1 MHVVVTARGPYEI
14 GPDLVAAAAGPRASE
29 LGAPERALD
38 DADPVAMVY
47 AAATPLA
54 VVAVEPDVDGLRTAA
69 AQAVRA
75 CRTGG
80 TVAWAL
86 DASLPLSVE
95 EQVRALGEG
104 AVIGGYD
111 ARRWRSGAPPRGVD
125 RFVICGCGDDL
136 GPVADRAALIG
147 RWTNTARELVD
158 MPANLLSP
166 AGLAERAAAVPRLRT
181 ETLDPTEAGLGALAA
196 VGASSPAEPLLLVL
210 RHQPPGAP
218 DAPRLALVGKAVT
231 FDTGGYF
238 LKSQTDI
245 VRQKAD
251 MAGGAA
257 VVAALGAIAELGL
270 PLSVTGVLPACE
282 NMLSGDAIRPTD
294 VITTAAGLT
303 VEVTNPDAEGRLILA
318 DALWWTRRDGAT
330 HVVDLATLTGAMR
343 AGMGDLYA
351 GVFANDDAW
360 RDAVVDAGN
369 ASGDLAWPWPL
380 HPRYRPLIDSTVADL
395 RNTAGKS
402 FGFPIVAATFLQQFA
417 GEGPWAHVDMLGTAL
432 LDEDRGDAFGRGATG
447 YGVRMLVELAARLS
461 AAASSTA

>member
-1 MHVVVTARGPYEI
+1 MYVEVTADDPYVI
-14 GPDLVAAAAGPRASE
+14 GPDLVAAAAGARASE
-29 LGAPERALD
+29 LGAPARAVAE
-38 DADPVAMVY
+38 ADPVAMVY
-47 AAATPLA
+47 APAAPLA
-54 VVAVEPDVDGLRTAA
+54 VVALEPDVDGLRTGAA
-69 AQAVRA
+69 RAVRA
-75 CRTGG
+75 CRNGG

-86 DASLPLSVE
+86 DASLPLPIE
-95 EQVRALGEG
+95 EQVRALAEG

-111 ARRWRSGAPPRGVD
+111 ARRWRGGEQPRGVE
-125 RFVICGCGDDL
+125 RFVICGCDDDL

-147 RWTNTARELVD
+147 HWTNAARELVD
-158 MPANLLSP
+158 TPPNVLSP

-181 ETLDPTEAGLGALAA
+181 ETIDPTEAGLGALAA

-210 RHQPPGAP
+210 RHEPPGAP

-282 NMLSGDAIRPTD
+282 NMLSDRAIRPTD

-330 HVVDLATLTGAMR
+330 HLVDLATLTGAMR
-343 AGMGDLYA
+343 AGMGDVYG
-351 GVFANDDAW
+351 GVFANDDSW

-447 YGVRMLVELAARLS
+447 YGVRMLVELATRLS